1 MWYKK
6 STVKFI
12 VYQNN
17 LKEKINKNINKRE
30 INNGI

>member
-30 INNGI
+30 INNEI